1 MNLIARSVFV
11 FEFLDTPGDEVA
23 PGSDEVGKHF
33 ENERLG
39 HNPSVFGCY
48 PFGIIG
54 FYCSW
59 LAEVKGLSLFGEI
72 KLRGSGIQDLCST
85 LESRTAANDARNSR
99 CPQCGA
105 QKGLEPG
112 THRLEAADDSA
123 TGRPRHT

>member
-1 MNLIARSVFV
+1 MKRELRELDRQIVIR
-11 FEFLDTPGDEVA
+11 FEFLDTPGDEIA

-39 HNPSVFGCY
+39 HNPSVLSCY

-85 LESRTAANDARNSR
+85 WNRERRQTMLVTAVVHNVA
-99 CPQCGA
+99 
-105 QKGLEPG
+105 
-112 THRLEAADDSA
+112 HRKASNQE
-123 TGRPRHT
+123 RIR